1 MYSGKEAVNQ
11 FQPSESQ
18 NYEEEKKE
26 ASPLSNIVHPL
37 ANLQIK
43 EFSVSYKGYYP
54 GSKHINQA
62 TLHIRMGLQQ
72 GIQPKL
78 TPEGTSGSYILFGN
92 NHTPVAI
99 FKPSDEEA
107 YAPNNPHN
115 LIGQLG
121 SKSLRKGILSGE
133 AFIREA
139 ASYLLSKS
147 YKFSFNVPPTT
158 IAKFVC
164 CEPSPCKVSYKEPFI
179 GQPNC
184 AQIYKIGSLQI
195 FVGHDDCAC
204 NYSSD
209 LFDTDEVHK
218 IGILD
223 MRICNTDR
231 NDGNILLKKSD
242 SKFSLIPIDH
252 GMSFPSSF
260 EFREEDYCWLAWP
273 QSSQPFSERMREYI
287 ASVDLEKDI
296 ESLQCNFPLGE
307 ASLIV
312 FKVMNMLLK
321 MGVKRGMT
329 LKEMS
334 LIWCR
339 PSYSESPSVL
349 EVIMQECLRLRSDLR
364 YNAEA
369 IGCEDIRWLQS
380 KSSID
385 LFSIIEYRISLEID
399 KIIRNK
405 SK

>member
-11 FQPSESQ
+11 LQPSECQ
-18 NYEEEKKE
+18 KDEEETKDVT
-26 ASPLSNIVHPL
+26 PLATSVHSM

-62 TLHIRMGLQQ
+62 TLLIRMGLQQ
-72 GIQPKL
+72 GIAPKL

-92 NHTPVAI
+92 NNLPVAI

-115 LIGQLG
+115 LTGHLG

-147 YKFSFNVPPTT
+147 YKFSFNIPPTT

-164 CEPSPCKVSYKEPFI
+164 SEPSSWKSSYKAPLN
-179 GQPNC
+179 GQLNC
-184 AQIYKIGSLQI
+184 AQIWKIGSLQI

-242 SKFSLIPIDH
+242 SKFALIPIDH

-260 EFREEDYCWLAWP
+260 EFREEDYCWLSWP
-273 QSSQPFSERMREYI
+273 QSAQPFSERMKEYI
-287 ASVDLEKDI
+287 ASVNLDKDI

-312 FKVMNMLLK
+312 FKVMNMLLI
-321 MGVKRGMT
+321 MAVKRGLT
-329 LKEMS
+329 LKDMS

-339 PSYSESPSVL
+339 PSYSEAPSVL
-349 EVIMQECLRLRSDLR
+349 ETIMQEGSKYRSDLK
-364 YNAEA
+364 YNLDTN
-369 IGCEDIRWLQS
+369 GCEDVRWLQS
-380 KSSID
+380 KGSID
-385 LFSIIEYRISLEID
+385 FFSVIEYRISLEID

-405 SK
+405 PK